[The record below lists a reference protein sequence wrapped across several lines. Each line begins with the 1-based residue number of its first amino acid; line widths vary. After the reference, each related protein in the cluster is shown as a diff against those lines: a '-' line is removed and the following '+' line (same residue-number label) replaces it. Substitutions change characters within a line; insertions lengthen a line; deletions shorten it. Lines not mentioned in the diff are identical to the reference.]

1 MELSLRLVEEL
12 ALLLVLA
19 AGLAYGLARLHLP
32 PVLGYLL
39 AGVVA
44 GPSGFGWVREAGFV
58 QVLGDLG
65 VVLIMFGLGLDFD
78 LDRLRRRATLSVA
91 AGVASVLVTFVAVN
105 AAAVLLG
112 FAPLAALFLAAAFS
126 ICGTAVNLRILGD
139 LGHLK
144 REYGAPIAAILV
156 VTDIAAILLLTA
168 LSGVAL
174 GGGLDALT
182 VAISLLK
189 AVAFLVLAPAFGF
202 LVVPRLL
209 NVVTVATR
217 SREVLLITTL
227 ALCFGLA
234 LLSQRLGF
242 SLALGAFVMGM
253 VVSEARVYHPIEEMI
268 KPIEQIFGTLF
279 FLSVGLSVRLADA
292 LPYWPAVL
300 VILAIITATKLVAV
314 APMAYLSGFTG
325 LAALAAAWG
334 LVPVGEFSFVIVN
347 EGVRFGALPR
357 EVLAVAVVIALATAA
372 LAVVGLRTTRAVV
385 AGLTDRLPAGA
396 LNLLTVLQLRSA
408 SLSAVPGLAEATAD
422 VRAGRL
428 GGAAGYAAAG
438 VGSAAAGAW
447 AAGEATAAVAAPAV
461 GAECPFDP
469 ELNRRAVWHQV
480 QEIGINAVI
489 VVTITL
495 ALAGISGLIAPLL
508 PPAADI
514 ELVLAG
520 LALVLC
526 APSAIFIFR
535 CGASLAR
542 LLSQALAERLPWMD
556 SGVMRGALVAA
567 GSFALFVFLQIAFL
581 PLLLL
586 RFKSYNGPVL
596 IGAVGLTL
604 ALAYFLYRAL
614 RDFQRGL
621 TGLVRSSLSTSGRAA
636 ARQAGAA
643 GGAARDPAAAA
654 ARAAAAEAVRAPYRT
669 MIAHFTVPAGSPLAG
684 RALGDAG
691 LGEQAGVTVLGIER
705 DGEWIGNPDAGA
717 RLAAGDVLVV
727 IGSQEQRDRAEQL
740 VEEPAPA
747 PAAGSSPATA
757 GAGPGGRG
765 TP

>member
-19 AGLAYGLARLHLP
+19 AGLACGLARLHVP
-32 PVLGYLL
+32 PVLGYLV

-44 GPSGFGWVREAGFV
+44 GPSGFGWIREAGFV
-58 QVLGDLG
+58 QALGDLG

-78 LDRLRRRATLSVA
+78 LDRLRRRAALSVA

-112 FAPLAALFLAAAFS
+112 FQPLPALFLAAAFS

-144 REYGAPIAAILV
+144 REYGAPIATIIV
-156 VTDIAAILLLTA
+156 VTDIAAVLLLTA

-209 NVVTVATR
+209 NVVARATR

-234 LLSQRLGF
+234 LVSQRLGF

-253 VVSEARVYHPIEEMI
+253 VVSEARVYHPIEEMT
-268 KPIEQIFGTLF
+268 KPLEHIFGTLF
-279 FLSVGLSVRLADA
+279 FLSVGLSVQLVLA
-292 LPYWPAVL
+292 LPYWPAIA
-300 VILAIITATKLVAV
+300 VIVVIIAVTKMAAV
-314 APMAYLSGFTG
+314 APIAYLSGFTG
-325 LAALAAAWG
+325 LAAVAAGWG
-334 LVPVGEFSFVIVN
+334 LVPIGEFSFVIVT
-347 EGVRFGALPR
+347 EGVRFGVLPR
-357 EVLAVAVVIALATAA
+357 AALAIAVVIALASAV
-372 LAVVGLRTTRAVV
+372 LAVLGLRTARATVT
-385 AGLTDRLPAGA
+385 GLTDRMPAGV
-396 LNLLTVLQLRSA
+396 LNLLTILQLRSA
-408 SLSAVPGLAEATAD
+408 AVRAVPGLAAVTAEVGAT
-422 VRAGRL
+422 
-428 GGAAGYAAAG
+428 GAAA
-438 VGSAAAGAW
+438 S
-447 AAGEATAAVAAPAV
+447 AGETGP
-461 GAECPFDP
+461 PRPYDP
-469 ELNRRAVWHQV
+469 EQNRRAVWHQA

-495 ALAGISGLIAPLL
+495 ALAGISGFLVPLL
-508 PPAADI
+508 PASADV

-520 LALVLC
+520 VALVLC

-535 CGASLAR
+535 SGASLAR
-542 LLSQALAERLPWMD
+542 LLSQALGARLPWMD
-556 SGVMRGALVAA
+556 SGMMRGTLVAA
-567 GSFALFVFLQIAFL
+567 GSFLLFLFLQVAFL

-596 IGAVGLTL
+596 IAAAGLTA

-621 TGLVRSSLSTSGRAA
+621 TGLVRTSLSSSGRAA
-636 ARQAGAA
+636 VRQAGAA
-643 GGAARDPAAAA
+643 GMAAGGAAGDGAGGGDAPA
-654 ARAAAAEAVRAPYRT
+654 RTPHRT
-669 MIAHFTVPAGSPLAG
+669 MIEHFTLPESSTLTG
-684 RALGDAG
+684 RP
-691 LGEQAGVTVLGIER
+691 LGESGLRESAGVSVLGIER
-705 DGEWIGNPDAGA
+705 RGEWIGNPGA
-717 RLAAGDVLVV
+717 DLRLEAADELVV
-727 IGSQEQRDRAEQL
+727 LGSQEQRDLAERI
-740 VEEPAPA
+740 VAESAP
-747 PAAGSSPATA
+747 P
-757 GAGPGGRG
+757 GPGAARQRE
-765 TP
+765 